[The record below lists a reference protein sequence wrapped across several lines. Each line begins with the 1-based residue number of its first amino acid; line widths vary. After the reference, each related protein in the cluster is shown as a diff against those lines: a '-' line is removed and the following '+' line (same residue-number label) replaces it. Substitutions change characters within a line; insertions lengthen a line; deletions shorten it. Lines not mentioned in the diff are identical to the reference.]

1 MLRLL
6 VSDLLVFKVPILN
19 VHLHTKAGGG
29 RYGLSAMYITH
40 HLQPKFN
47 WNKVK
52 VILHSMTTLKE
63 QFTIFDMNLYGIV
76 ILSVVHTH

>member
-29 RYGLSAMYITH
+29 RYGLLAMYITH

-52 VILHSMTTLKE
+52 VILHSMTTLRK
-63 QFTIFDMNLYGIV
+63 I
-76 ILSVVHTH
+76 